1 MKEKKKIKSKLQNK
15 NILLVLG
22 IIYTMIT
29 ILAVVSYTSRMNSIS
44 TTPVTFGS
52 VLGAIWWQLLMIV
65 LFVVTYVLY
74 NKKILF
80 GVLLEIIMGLAMLI
94 YIVVSV
100 VVVGPNLL
108 AILIELIY
116 PLILVFHGLT
126 QLKTLN
132 NKKKTKTRRSTI

>member
-65 LFVVTYVLY
+65 LFVVTYILY

>member
-1 MKEKKKIKSKLQNK
+1 VKEKKKIKSKLQNK

>member
-22 IIYTMIT
+22 IVYTMIT
-29 ILAVVSYTSRMNSIS
+29 ILAVMSYTSRMNSIS